1 MMQERT
7 HKTLNFEVEHSHTLA
22 IRRLALDRGV
32 SATRLYRQAIEEFVK
47 RHCPAPEPEKA
58 EAEGKD

>member
-1 MMQERT
+1 MMQER
-7 HKTLNFEVEHSHTLA
+7 HKTLNFEVKQSHTLA

-47 RHCPAPEPEKA
+47 RHCPAPAEPKK
-58 EAEGKD
+58 AEGKD